1 MVGGLVQKLFTIFGV
16 IVWFIGFIYLFS
28 TLADD
33 LPILNGIFSAIIIL
47 IGTVILVGVAI
58 VNSINNNSINIL
70 AKISARVDQTPLR
83 DNQIAEGL
91 AAETLGSTSDDEKEN
106 KQKDRFKL

>member
-1 MVGGLVQKLFTIFGV
+1 MQKLFTIFGV

-28 TLADD
+28 TVMEG

-70 AKISARVDQTPLR
+70 AKISKPA
-83 DNQIAEGL
+83 NQIPSPDSQIEETL
-91 AAETLGSTSDDEKEN
+91 SAETLGNTTEDEKEN
-106 KQKDRFKL
+106 KQKDRFKT